1 MQENQTQ
8 KPITLLREDFIE
20 NIQNLCNSSGLPF
33 FVISDVMK
41 QLIPQI
47 DDLTRRETER
57 DRSIYKE
64 LLEKKK
70 EQEKQKEDEK
80 D

>member
-1 MQENQTQ
+1 MNTEIQ

-33 FVISDVMK
+33 FVISDVIK

-47 DDLTRRETER
+47 DDVARRETER
-57 DRSIYKE
+57 DRALLKSEEAKTKE
-64 LLEKKK
+64 LQTEGKAS
-70 EQEKQKEDEK
+70 
-80 D
+80 